1 VRDMRGT
8 AVAVCASD
16 DDETKKLADVV
27 LPVVGDV
34 PEELS
39 PLVYLAAAELFAM
52 HFAVAHDKVMLG
64 FDDEFRKEVN
74 FRQIFDSSIPDRYDQ
89 MGG

>member
-1 VRDMRGT
+1 M
-8 AVAVCASD
+8 AVCSAE
-16 DDETKKLADVV
+16 DDEAKKLADVV
-27 LPVVGDV
+27 LPVVGCV

-74 FRQIFDSSIPDRYDQ
+74 FRQIFDSPIPDCFDN
-89 MGG
+89 